1 MVPVTA
7 VEGGCRLHSG
17 RASRQWPL
25 RRPSG
30 LRDDRKRGF
39 GDRVYG
45 RLRPRLGEDREPPAQ
60 ARGLRPGQRVAEEL
74 GAERDHRPLPQ
85 VRLDLGREPPVGLQ
99 EPESLILIRTMLS
112 SLSF

>member
-1 MVPVTA
+1 MA
-7 VEGGCRLHSG
+7 
-17 RASRQWPL
+17 A

-30 LRDDRKRGF
+30 LRGDRIWGF
-39 GDRVYG
+39 GNRSYG

-60 ARGLRPGQRVAEEL
+60 ARGLRSGQMVAEEL
-74 GAERDHRPLPQ
+74 GAERDHRPLPR

-99 EPESLILIRTMLS
+99 KSEALILIRTMLS